1 MTLQSNCINLPV
13 LLNSVPS
20 ILNTS
25 HVFVAGV
32 GGGGIVPCIGH
43 YELVGI
49 LSHQLNGYPKC
60 S

>member
-32 GGGGIVPCIGH
+32 GGGGDCALH
-43 YELVGI
+43 RTL
-49 LSHQLNGYPKC
+49 
-60 S
+60 